1 MSDLDLN
8 RLLQGHVVLSAL
20 AAFDNVPAWNL
31 PLSLVGLVVVP
42 QLADGQGAESVR
54 QVRPSPC
61 DLSGLVLELTRS
73 SSCSSSSRSAGPSSS
88 TLSCVLCC
96 LLSSAPSPLTLPPLV
111 TVVRHAQHAWL
122 RSHRHLPQLAPQGP
136 SPPSSSPP
144 SLADSCLT
152 TFPPLS
158 QFITIA
164 TALSSLRA
172 RGQGSFNLPGGMG
185 GAGGFS
191 IPGGLADRL
200 PTGFPPFGQQQQRQQ
215 QESETGAS
223 AFPLS
228 CLLSSRRPSAAATGG
243 TCCRTKLTPV
253 LLPAVWSAPAQQPTS
268 YQPRFSL
275 DEEASAGSATPPHQ
289 AAPTSTSFGGGAGG
303 KKGGAAAHSAPQAEG
318 GGYHS
323 LE

>member
-31 PLSLVGLVVVP
+31 PLALVGLVVVP
-42 QLADGQGAESVR
+42 QLADGQGAESTRQFVLALGGSILLDFVWFVTHSTHGFVR
-54 QVRPSPC
+54 IAIF
-61 DLSGLVLELTRS
+61 LNW
-73 SSCSSSSRSAGPSSS
+73 
-88 TLSCVLCC
+88 
-96 LLSSAPSPLTLPPLV
+96 LLK
-111 TVVRHAQHAWL
+111 
-122 RSHRHLPQLAPQGP
+122 
-136 SPPSSSPP
+136 
-144 SLADSCLT
+144 
-152 TFPPLS
+152 
-158 QFITIA
+158 FITIA

-191 IPGGLADRL
+191 IPGGIADRL
-200 PTGFPPFGQQQQRQQ
+200 PTAFPPFGQQQQRQQ
-215 QESETGAS
+215 QESET
-223 AFPLS
+223 
-228 CLLSSRRPSAAATGG
+228 
-243 TCCRTKLTPV
+243 
-253 LLPAVWSAPAQQPTS
+253 VWSAPVHQPTS

-289 AAPTSTSFGGGAGG
+289 AAPTSTSFGGGGVGG

>member
-1 MSDLDLN
+1 MSDLDVN

-42 QLADGQGAESVR
+42 QLADGHGAESARQFVLALGGSVLLDFVWFVTHSTHGFVR
-54 QVRPSPC
+54 VAIF
-61 DLSGLVLELTRS
+61 LNW
-73 SSCSSSSRSAGPSSS
+73 
-88 TLSCVLCC
+88 
-96 LLSSAPSPLTLPPLV
+96 LLK
-111 TVVRHAQHAWL
+111 
-122 RSHRHLPQLAPQGP
+122 
-136 SPPSSSPP
+136 
-144 SLADSCLT
+144 
-152 TFPPLS
+152 
-158 QFITIA
+158 FITIA

-191 IPGGLADRL
+191 IPGGIADRL
-200 PTGFPPFGQQQQRQQ
+200 PTGFPPFGQQQRQQ
-215 QESETGAS
+215 QESET
-223 AFPLS
+223 
-228 CLLSSRRPSAAATGG
+228 
-243 TCCRTKLTPV
+243 
-253 LLPAVWSAPAQQPTS
+253 VWSAPAQQPTS

-289 AAPTSTSFGGGAGG
+289 AAPTSTSLGGGGGG
-303 KKGGAAAHSAPQAEG
+303 KKGGMAPQAEG